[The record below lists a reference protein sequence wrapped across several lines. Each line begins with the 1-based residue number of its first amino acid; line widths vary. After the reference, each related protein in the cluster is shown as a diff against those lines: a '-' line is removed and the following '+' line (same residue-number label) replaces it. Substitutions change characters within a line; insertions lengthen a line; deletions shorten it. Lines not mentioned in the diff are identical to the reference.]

1 MNTTE
6 QFPQT
11 PVAAPLTDVAQAD
24 IAEPAPSTQEMSV
37 AHAKLYAQP
46 TPHPTGAAAVE
57 QPPQIPLAPI
67 KRVRAQFNPL
77 ADGMLY
83 LVVFLGGCLGTA
95 MRYGMTQLFPQ
106 QQPASQGMLS
116 AFHTATFCSNMIAC
130 FIFAALTEYVSQAS
144 WIRKRTRQLTSRGVG
159 MGMCG
164 GFSTLSAM
172 VIEELTAIRGG
183 QIASCICYTLA
194 SFICGLLVAA
204 VGVRFASALAL
215 RHMSRVIGAAEAA
228 SRMEAAVQGGNVG
241 APSVDVSHAA
251 GGSATSGIP
260 TMPSVSAVPDISA
273 MTGTAG
279 ISVISSA
286 SVLPDV
292 SGESSGISSDVS
304 NTFGALSAARAE
316 SSASQTGNDGQSFAE
331 ASATRMPGAG
341 VVELPAFEPT
351 PVTDEIP
358 LVGDLSTGE
367 AVEVQA
373 VGSEGV
379 EPRGAALKTRE
390 EMPL

>member
-11 PVAAPLTDVAQAD
+11 AGAPQADVPLADVAQAD
-24 IAEPAPSTQEMSV
+24 IAEPSPSTQEMSV

-46 TPHPTGAAAVE
+46 TPHPTGAAAAE

-95 MRYGMTQLFPQ
+95 MRYGMAQLFPR
-106 QQPASQGMLS
+106 QPASQGVFS

-172 VIEELTAIRGG
+172 AIEELTAIRGG
-183 QIASCICYTLA
+183 QIAGFMCYTLA
-194 SFICGLLVAA
+194 SFVCGLFVAA
-204 VGVRFASALAL
+204 VGVRLASALAL
-215 RHMSRVIGAAEAA
+215 RHMSRVVRAAEAA
-228 SRMEAAVQGGNVG
+228 SRTEAAV
-241 APSVDVSHAA
+241 A
-251 GGSATSGIP
+251 
-260 TMPSVSAVPDISA
+260 
-273 MTGTAG
+273 
-279 ISVISSA
+279 
-286 SVLPDV
+286 
-292 SGESSGISSDVS
+292 
-304 NTFGALSAARAE
+304 
-316 SSASQTGNDGQSFAE
+316 
-331 ASATRMPGAG
+331 
-341 VVELPAFEPT
+341 ELPAFEPA
-351 PVTDEIP
+351 PITDEIP

-367 AVEVQA
+367 AVEVQ
-373 VGSEGV
+373 VPGSEGA
-379 EPRGAALKTRE
+379 EPHDAAAKTQE
-390 EMPL
+390 GMPL

>member
-11 PVAAPLTDVAQAD
+11 PVATPLADVAQAD

-37 AHAKLYAQP
+37 AHARLYAQP

-106 QQPASQGMLS
+106 QQPASQGVLS

-172 VIEELTAIRGG
+172 AIEELTAIRGG
-183 QIASCICYTLA
+183 QIAGFMCYTLA
-194 SFICGLLVAA
+194 SFVCGLFVAA

-215 RHMSRVIGAAEAA
+215 RHMSRVVRAAQTA
-228 SRMEAAVQGGNVG
+228 SRMGAAVQGGNVG
-241 APSVDVSHAA
+241 IPSADVSHAA
-251 GGSATSGIP
+251 GASATSGISTLP
-260 TMPSVSAVPDISA
+260 SVSVMPSVSGVSA
-273 MTGTAG
+273 TTGA
-279 ISVISSA
+279 A
-286 SVLPDV
+286 
-292 SGESSGISSDVS
+292 GESSGASSSSDAS
-304 NTFGALSAARAE
+304 NTFGAPGAAQAE
-316 SSASQTGNDGQSFAE
+316 SSASPTGNDGQSSAE
-331 ASATRMPGAG
+331 LSPIRMPGAG
-341 VVELPAFEPT
+341 VVEFPAFEPA

-367 AVEVQA
+367 VVEVQTSGDA
-373 VGSEGV
+373 GTEPHDAASQTQEG
-379 EPRGAALKTRE
+379 
-390 EMPL
+390 MPL